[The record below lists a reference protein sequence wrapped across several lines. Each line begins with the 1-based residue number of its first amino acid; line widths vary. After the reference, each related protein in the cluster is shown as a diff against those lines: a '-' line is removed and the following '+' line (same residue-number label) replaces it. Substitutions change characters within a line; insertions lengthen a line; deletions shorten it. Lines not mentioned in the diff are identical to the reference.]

1 MFHWCQKVN
10 VYNIENHYHFYSNQE
25 KEVKEPLNL
34 SYKKLKVGS
43 ISFMSTNTKRS
54 SKSCIKKGLNISK
67 KLSMSFNP

>member
-25 KEVKEPLNL
+25 QEVKEPLNL